1 MPRTDDSE
9 AVRQGR
15 GREWATRDRNERG
28 VLLGTIWGAIL
39 LLLLAGFYVAVERG
53 EGRMDRILR
62 WMHRP

>member
-15 GREWATRDRNERG
+15 GRECATRDRNERG

-39 LLLLAGFYVAVERG
+39 LLLLGGFRKPPAR
-53 EGRMDRILR
+53 
-62 WMHRP
+62 RPASALS